1 MGKRSRKRATGP
13 VRAPEPAP
21 AAQPRRVARPRSRID
36 RFIERADERPKPPWH
51 PVPLVELAVLAGIV
65 LIVVGIINREDDQ
78 GRLAIALGVV
88 LASLAG
94 LDTALRDHFGGFR
107 SHSSLLAS
115 LPTVLVAIL
124 MAIVG
129 VNLPIVLPAA
139 VLVFL
144 IALFALRAS
153 FKRRTGV
160 SFKV

>member
-13 VRAPEPAP
+13 VRTPEVAEAAP
-21 AAQPRRVARPRSRID
+21 PRRPARPQGRID
-36 RFIERADERPKPPWH
+36 RFIEKGQARPKPPWH
-51 PVPLVELAVLAGIV
+51 PVPLVELSVLVGIV
-65 LIVVGIINREDDQ
+65 LIVVGILNREDSQ
-78 GRLAIALGVV
+78 GRLAILFGVA

-94 LDTALRDHFGGFR
+94 LETAAREHYAGFR

-124 MAIVG
+124 MGVIG

-139 VLVFL
+139 VVVFG
-144 IALFALRAS
+144 IAFYAFRAA

-160 SFKV
+160 GFKV